1 MKAFSWI
8 RLKLGRKNAPTSSG
22 TCRRDRL
29 GTTVLMFLL
38 LPTLAVFGQK
48 NLVFSGTVKDA
59 KSGQAIA
66 FAAVEIIHRTDG
78 AYTDTLGQFSFTAPV
93 NTNDTLRVTY
103 LGYQPYQIKIN
114 VGNTQ
119 KIDIRLTPSAVTLGE
134 MLFIGDAN
142 PGRSFMKKVL
152 EHNQLNDPARFK
164 RLDAKRWTRS
174 EVDAVDPVAVADV
187 TGKTVAKGGMLFN
200 KQAKVFQQMKSKEDS
215 LRGEIPLFF
224 AEKLAYFARTNHP
237 FAENEELLAVK
248 TTKLESDRFLEP
260 LARCDAGN
268 ISLYASRVLLFGKTF
283 VSPIGNEA
291 LGFYNFY
298 IQDSI
303 SKGHGGKLVKL
314 QVIPKNWYGN
324 VFVGTIEID
333 DSTYAL
339 CKANLHL
346 SKNANLNFIDSLSL
360 VQVFAPAQ
368 DIEGKS
374 QVMTLQKSAITLQ
387 YELGLELIGIPLPA
401 GANSKRLIS
410 RVTVVF
416 DSIQVNKE
424 NPSKLVSGAMVTAY
438 RSKDSGATESFW
450 QQKRPTKLNAHENAI
465 YQMADSLRMDPQQR
479 LKDKLFS
486 IVGSG
491 AYYFGDKVYLG
502 PLGSLVS
509 YNRVEGTRFRVGFR
523 TMEGFS
529 KKIGFN
535 GHLAYGV
542 KDNRYKGSIGTKYLW
557 NVKPYSKSEF
567 LFSSDYNA
575 LAQWYDEIDHD
586 GFFNSILRK
595 RIPYRQTFQMQLN
608 LTHDQQVG
616 SDFFLRGGLSYRS
629 IDPTFAYRFPNPRYN
644 ENQVPLSLPHIHKV
658 YAAEASIGLR
668 FAWHERSRI
677 FNYDRLPIDSK
688 LPVLTFQYT
697 RGFKLLD
704 ADFSYHKINF
714 GISHTTHITPKT
726 YLYWN
731 LDAGKIYGVL
741 PSMLLQIPRGNNTFV
756 MSKYVFNTMLP
767 YEFITDRYVSMNS
780 RLSLGGIIFDKVPF
794 LKHLGW
800 RERFTYNAFMGDL
813 SPANQAFNRDQHF
826 TPLRKHPF
834 MEAGFGV
841 ENIFHL
847 FSIDFI
853 HRLTYQHSQG
863 AHANGNGI
871 FFGMNVLF

>member
-1 MKAFSWI
+1 MKTFSWI
-8 RLKLGRKNAPTSSG
+8 VLKKRKNTSSSSLACKSNIEIY
-22 TCRRDRL
+22 TIFL
-29 GTTVLMFLL
+29 WLL
-38 LPTLAVFGQK
+38 LPTFAVFGQK
-48 NLVFSGTVKDA
+48 KLEVSGTVKDA
-59 KSGQAIA
+59 KTGQAIA

-78 AYTDTLGQFSFTAPV
+78 AYTDTLGKFSFTAQI
-93 NTNDTLRVTY
+93 NANDSLRVTY
-103 LGYQPYQIKIN
+103 LGYQPYQIKVN
-114 VGNTQ
+114 VDNPQ
-119 KIDIRLTPSAVTLGE
+119 KIDIRLIPSAVTLSE
-134 MLFIGDAN
+134 MVFIGDAN
-142 PGRSFMKKVL
+142 PGRSFMKKVI
-152 EHNQLNDPARFK
+152 EHCQINDPARFK

-174 EVDAVDPVAVADV
+174 EVDALDPVAAADV
-187 TGKTVAKGGMLFN
+187 SGKTAAKGGMLFN
-200 KQAKVFQQMKSKEDS
+200 KQAKVFQQMKSKDDS

-224 AEKLAYFARTNHP
+224 AEKLAYFARTSHP
-237 FAENEELLAVK
+237 FAEDEQLLAVK

-268 ISLYASRVLLFGKTF
+268 ISLYGSRVLLFGKTF

-291 LGFYNFY
+291 LGFYNYY

-303 SKGHGGKLVKL
+303 STGHGGNLVRL

-324 VFVGTIEID
+324 VFVGTIEIN

-360 VQVFAPAQ
+360 VQVFGPAL
-368 DIEGKS
+368 DYEGKS
-374 QVMTLQKSAITLQ
+374 QVMALQRSAITLQ

-410 RVTVVF
+410 RITVVF

-424 NPSKLVSGAMVTAY
+424 SSSKLVSGALVTAY
-438 RSKDSGATESFW
+438 RSKDSGATEDFW
-450 QQKRPTKLNAHENAI
+450 QQKRPAKLNAHENAI

-479 LKDKLFS
+479 LKDKFFS
-486 IVGSG
+486 ILGSG
-491 AYYFGDKVYLG
+491 AYYFEDKVYLG

-535 GHLAYGV
+535 GHLAYGL
-542 KDNRYKGSIGTKYLW
+542 KDNRYKGSIGVKYLW
-557 NVKPYSKSEF
+557 NTKPYSKSEF
-567 LFSSDYNA
+567 LFSNDYLA
-575 LAQWYDEIDHD
+575 LSQWYDEIDHD
-586 GFFNSILRK
+586 GLFNSILRK
-595 RIPYRQTFQMQLN
+595 RIPFRQTFQMQFN
-608 LTHDQQVG
+608 LTQDQQVG
-616 SDFFLRGGLSYRS
+616 SDFFFRGGLSYKS
-629 IDPTFAYRFPNPRYN
+629 IDPTFNYRFPNPRYS
-644 ENQVPLSLPHIHKV
+644 ENKITSLPPHIHKV
-658 YAAEASIGLR
+658 YAAELSFGMR

-688 LPVLTFQYT
+688 FPVFTFLYT
-697 RGFKLLD
+697 RGVKFLD

-714 GISHTTHITPKT
+714 GLSHTTHITPKT

-767 YEFITDRYVSMNS
+767 YEFIADRYVSINS
-780 RLSLGGIIFDKVPF
+780 RLSLGGIIFDRIP
-794 LKHLGW
+794 LLQRLGW
-800 RERFTYNAFMGDL
+800 RERFTFNAFMGDL

-834 MEAGFGV
+834 METGFGV

-847 FSIDFI
+847 FSIDFM
-853 HRLTYQHSQG
+853 HRLTYLHSQG
-863 AHANGNGI
+863 AHANGSGI
-871 FFGMNVLF
+871 FLGMNVLF